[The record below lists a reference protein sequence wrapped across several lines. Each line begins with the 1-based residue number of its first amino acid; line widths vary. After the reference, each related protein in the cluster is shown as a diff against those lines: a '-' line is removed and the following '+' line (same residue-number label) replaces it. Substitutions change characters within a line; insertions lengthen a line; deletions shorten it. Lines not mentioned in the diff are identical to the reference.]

1 MNKNEFIESIS
12 NISIK
17 NNEEYRIL
25 PSLAVAQA
33 VLESSWGKYHIQ
45 NNIYGIK
52 AGKSWTGKVAV
63 RKTKEW
69 DGTKYIIK
77 EDRFRA
83 YDNFQESVLDYL
95 KLLGKTNRYE
105 KVRKAK
111 DYKEACRLVY
121 ECGYATDPK
130 YSEKLINIIEANKL
144 YSYDEQIKPI
154 SDWAVEAWN
163 WAKEKAITD
172 GKRPKDNATREE
184 IVTMLYRFS
193 KTL

>member
-1 MNKNEFIESIS
+1 MNNNEFIESIS
-12 NISIK
+12 KVSIK
-17 NNEEYRIL
+17 NYDEYRIL

-69 DGTKYIIK
+69 DGVKYISM

-83 YDNFQESVLDYL
+83 YDSFEDSVLDYL
-95 KLLGKTNRYE
+95 KLLGKTKRYE
-105 KVRKAK
+105 KLRNAK

-130 YSEKLINIIEANKL
+130 YSEKLIKIIETNKL
-144 YSYDEQIKPI
+144 YLYDMKIK
-154 SDWAVEAWN
+154 S
-163 WAKEKAITD
+163 
-172 GKRPKDNATREE
+172 
-184 IVTMLYRFS
+184 
-193 KTL
+193 TLFTSHSSNR

>member
-12 NISIK
+12 KVLMK
-17 NNEEYRIL
+17 NYDEYRIL

-52 AGKSWTGKVAV
+52 AGKSWAGKVAI

-69 DGTKYIIK
+69 DGTKYITK
-77 EDRFRA
+77 EDRFRV
-83 YDNFQESVLDYL
+83 YDSFEESVIDYL

-105 KVRKAK
+105 KVGKAK
-111 DYKEACRLVY
+111 DYKEACRFVY

-144 YSYDEQIKPI
+144 YLYDEKIKSI
-154 SDWAVEAWN
+154 SDWAVESWD
-163 WAKEKAITD
+163 WAMEKGIVD
-172 GKRPKDNATREE
+172 GKRPKDCATREE
-184 IVTMLYRFS
+184 VVTMLYRFS
-193 KTL
+193 KIL